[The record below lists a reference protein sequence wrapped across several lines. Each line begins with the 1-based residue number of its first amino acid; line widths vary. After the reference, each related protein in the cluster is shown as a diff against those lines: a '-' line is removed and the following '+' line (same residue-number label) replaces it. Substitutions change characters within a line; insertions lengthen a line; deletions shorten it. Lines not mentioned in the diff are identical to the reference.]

1 MANDTREVRSD
12 GSPIVLALDLPWED
26 DVLLGA
32 ALWLTGS
39 LSLLLWTGLVLLL
52 TST

>member
-1 MANDTREVRSD
+1 MENDPREFRSE
-12 GSPIVLALDLPWED
+12 GIVLALDPPTEG

-39 LSLLLWTGLVLLL
+39 LFLLLWTGLVLVL
-52 TST
+52 TSA